1 MEVDDG
7 QNKPNHRNKSRL
19 KLYKILAILLGI
31 LVVFGFAVYGTAQAT
46 SSSSFCNSCHEMNPE
61 AETWKVSSHNQVACK
76 ECHIQ
81 PGIINEAKAKI
92 NGLDQVYQKVTDS
105 YTAPIKIK
113 DPIPNSVCEKCHN
126 MKNKTKEQTVD
137 GIVIIPHEKHLEK
150 GVLCVQCHYNVVH
163 GGISEG
169 KETSKTTYA
178 KWNSAQ
184 AKQVVYNDSFIRP
197 KMDDCIK
204 CHKVRKVSTKCDT
217 CHVTGIK

>member
-1 MEVDDG
+1 MEDE
-7 QNKPNHRNKSRL
+7 QNQPKHRKISRIT
-19 KLYKILAILLGI
+19 LYKILAATLGI
-31 LVVFGFAVYGTAQAT
+31 LIVFGFAVYGTAQAT
-46 SSSSFCNSCHEMNPE
+46 SSSGFCNSCHEMNPE
-61 AETWKVSSHNQVACK
+61 AETWKVSTHSQVACK

-92 NGLDQVYQKVTDS
+92 NGLDQVYQKVTDN

-126 MKNKTKEQTVD
+126 MKNKTTAQTVN
-137 GIVIIPHEKHLEK
+137 GIVVIPHQKHLEK

-169 KETSKTTYA
+169 KETLKSEYD

-184 AKQVVYNDSFIRP
+184 AKQVVYNDSFIKP
-197 KMDDCIK
+197 KMEDCIK
-204 CHKVRKVSTKCDT
+204 CHKVRKVSTACST
-217 CHVTGIK
+217 CHITGSK